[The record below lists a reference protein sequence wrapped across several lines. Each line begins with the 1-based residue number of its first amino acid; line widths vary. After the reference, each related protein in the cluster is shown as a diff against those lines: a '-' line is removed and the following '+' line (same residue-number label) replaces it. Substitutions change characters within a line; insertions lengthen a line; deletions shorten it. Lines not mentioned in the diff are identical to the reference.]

1 MAVVR
6 SQVTG
11 VGNLATW
18 LNENATHLL
27 QKVEK
32 DASEDVWYGYDL
44 DGKKIFSLKSG
55 EFAAYRTDGGNAI
68 TSALAGMF
76 TGTNDI
82 IVCDNGIIVASTFQ
96 NLGYGT
102 RYFACLISKTNNGR
116 LACILSSVANSS
128 TTILYTNVQHVAIG
142 DSTTLSTTTT
152 FTPEAGQQTCL
163 VPFATN
169 AEIGTTSYTP
179 DAFYIPMNPNYAM
192 GIGKFLMGA
201 DTYISNGYW
210 AIRDGGAQ

>member
-1 MAVVR
+1 MAIVR
-6 SQVTG
+6 AQVSG
-11 VGNLATW
+11 VQALAEW
-18 LNENATHLL
+18 LDENATHLL

-44 DGKKIFSLKSG
+44 DGKKVLSLKSG
-55 EFAAYRTDGGNAI
+55 EFAAYRTDGGGDI
-68 TSALAGMF
+68 KSTLAGMF

-82 IVCDNGIIVASTFQ
+82 IMCGNGIIIAAAFT
-96 NLGYGT
+96 NLGYGV
-102 RYFACLISKTNNGR
+102 RYFSVLISKTNNGR
-116 LACILSSVANSS
+116 LACVFSVGSSA
-128 TTILYTNVQHVAIG
+128 TQILYTQLQHVAIG

-210 AIRDGGAQ
+210 AIREGS

>member
-1 MAVVR
+1 MATVR
-6 SQVTG
+6 AQVSG
-11 VGNLATW
+11 VQALAEW
-18 LNENATHLL
+18 LDENATHLL

-32 DASEDVWYGYDL
+32 DASENVWHGYDL
-44 DGKKIFSLKSG
+44 DGNKVFSMSNSSFK
-55 EFAAYRTDGGNAI
+55 AYRTDGGDAI
-68 TSALAGMF
+68 TSELVGMF

-82 IVCDNGIIVASTFQ
+82 IVCDNGIIVAATFQ
-96 NLGYGT
+96 HSGYGT
-102 RYFACLISKTNNGR
+102 RYFSCLISKTNNGR
-116 LACILSSVANSS
+116 LACVFSVGSSA
-128 TTILYTNVQHVAIG
+128 TQILYTQIQHVAIG
-142 DSTTLSTTTT
+142 DSTTMSTTTT

-179 DAFYIPMNPNYAM
+179 DAYYIPMNPNYAM
-192 GIGKFLMGA
+192 GIGKFMMGA

>member
-1 MAVVR
+1 MAIVR
-6 SQVTG
+6 AQVSG
-11 VGNLATW
+11 VQALAEW
-18 LNENATHLL
+18 LDENATHLL

-32 DASEDVWYGYDL
+32 DASDDVWHGYDL

-55 EFAAYRTDGGNAI
+55 EFAAYRTDGGDDI
-68 TSALAGMF
+68 KSTLTGMF

-82 IVCDNGIIVASTFQ
+82 IMCDNGIIIAAAFQ
-96 NLGYGT
+96 YAGYGA
-102 RYFACLISKTNNGR
+102 RYFSVLISKTNNESM
-116 LACILSSVANSS
+116 ACIFSVGSSA
-128 TTILYTNVQHVAIG
+128 TTILYTAVQHVAIG

-152 FTPEAGQQTCL
+152 FTPESGQQTCL

-192 GIGKFLMGA
+192 GIGKFVMGA

-210 AIRDGGAQ
+210 AIREGS

>member
-1 MAVVR
+1 MAIVR
-6 SQVTG
+6 AQVSG
-11 VGNLATW
+11 VQALAEW
-18 LNENATHLL
+18 LDENATHLL

-44 DGKKIFSLKSG
+44 DGKKVLSLKSG
-55 EFAAYRTDGGNAI
+55 EFAAYRTDGGGDI
-68 TSALAGMF
+68 KSTLAGMF

-82 IVCDNGIIVASTFQ
+82 IMCGNGIIIAAAFT
-96 NLGYGT
+96 NLGYGV
-102 RYFACLISKTNNGR
+102 RYFSVLISKTNNGR
-116 LACILSSVANSS
+116 LACVFSVGSSA
-128 TTILYTNVQHVAIG
+128 TQILYTQLQHVAIG

-169 AEIGTTSYTP
+169 AEIGDTSYTP

-210 AIRDGGAQ
+210 AIREGS